1 MYGFIG
7 FHITSK
13 AEAII
18 RAKILLQMR
27 PIGSGNRIQRAKLQ
41 KETED
46 EENGSS
52 EQGGNFMAEN
62 KSLYSVCAI
71 HLIKL

>member
-27 PIGSGNRIQRAKLQ
+27 PSGNRIQRAKLQ

-62 KSLYSVCAI
+62 KSLYSVCDI

>member
-1 MYGFIG
+1 
-7 FHITSK
+7 
-13 AEAII
+13 
-18 RAKILLQMR
+18 MR
-27 PIGSGNRIQRAKLQ
+27 PSGNRIQRAKLQ

-52 EQGGNFMAEN
+52 EQGDNFMAEN
-62 KSLYSVCAI
+62 KSLYSVCDI